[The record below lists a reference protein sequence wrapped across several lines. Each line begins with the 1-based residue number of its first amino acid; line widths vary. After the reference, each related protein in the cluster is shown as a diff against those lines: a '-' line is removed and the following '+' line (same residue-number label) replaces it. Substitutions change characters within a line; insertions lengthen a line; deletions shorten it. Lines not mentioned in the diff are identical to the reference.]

1 MELKIDLLK
10 RDSKSFFRIAFGV
23 IMFLLACAWIA
34 NRVIH
39 KELIR
44 SFDWIYFGFFSLSGV
59 FHFIEGLGYSA
70 ERLFGK
76 AYILIN
82 TEFILVKTGIFT
94 KEQTIYWDNIK
105 SINYNRISENLK
117 IEKTDNANVIIDFYK
132 FGQYFNG
139 EIKEAIGCIA
149 KERNIQLNA

>member
-10 RDSKSFFRIAFGV
+10 RDSKSFFRIAFG
-23 IMFLLACAWIA
+23 IFLLLWAYVLIA

-44 SFDWIYFGFFSLSGV
+44 PADWICFGGFSLSGV
-59 FHFIEGLGYSA
+59 FHFIEGLGYSF

-117 IEKTDNANVIIDFYK
+117 IEKTDNANVIIDFHK

-139 EIKEAIGCIA
+139 EIKETIGCIA
-149 KERNIQLNA
+149 KEKNIQLNA